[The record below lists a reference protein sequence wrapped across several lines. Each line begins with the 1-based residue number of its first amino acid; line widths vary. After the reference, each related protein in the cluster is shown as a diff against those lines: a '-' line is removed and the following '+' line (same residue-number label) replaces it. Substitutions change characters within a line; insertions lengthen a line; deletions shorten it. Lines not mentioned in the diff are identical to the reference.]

1 MNTRDVDRILDEETE
16 ASEAARDQDATYV
29 RSRHRS
35 KEPSQV
41 YSVRLPVERLEE
53 LRVLAERSHVT
64 PSALMR
70 RLVIEGLDRQ
80 ADASSRLADTRKE
93 LGPESEKMIVMTQEQ
108 AIDFVAQIVRNLLDD
123 LGPAIGQARA
133 GKGDA
138 SSAA

>member
-1 MNTRDVDRILDEETE
+1 MNTRNVDRILDEETE

-80 ADASSRLADTRKE
+80 ADVSSRIADTREE

-108 AIDFVAQIVRNLLDD
+108 AIEFVAHIVKNILTDVD
-123 LGPAIGQARA
+123 IVISPA
-133 GKGDA
+133 GKDA